1 MTSLT
6 LIPLLVVLF
15 ACLIVAFLIRKHT
28 PENNFEREYFVAGRR
43 LGPIVLV
50 MTTIA
55 TFGSITAFVG
65 MPGQAW
71 EYGFGWVYLAGAQV
85 VSLILL
91 FGVVGKK
98 LALIARR
105 IHAVSI
111 IDIIN
116 ARFRS
121 NILTLILS
129 CSLVVFFTALI
140 VAQLVGAAKIFATV
154 THYEYSVGL
163 ILITATTAIYTVI
176 GGFRGVAITDT
187 ICGIVMIVSALFLGF
202 GILNAGG
209 GYESIMQT
217 IAVQKPE
224 MFDIFAGGEM
234 PIGLFVTQ
242 WLILGLLVFAMPQVA
257 VRCLSYKSTRSLR
270 HALWI
275 GTLIVGLL
283 LVGLTALGALSYGVF
298 PDLLNEH
305 GGTIDD
311 VVPLMLAQA
320 FPSWAVDII
329 ILGPIAAA
337 ISTVSTLLI
346 SSSVNIIQGIY
357 ANSALR
363 QRKAP
368 EHDRVRFVSQ
378 ASSILL
384 SVVAL
389 IVALTPPDLIW
400 RMSMYVFG
408 GIEVASCWILV
419 LGLFWH
425 RANKVG
431 AVAGLASGLATY
443 FLLGIFEVNIFSE
456 FDAVIFALIVSLVFM
471 VAGSLFFYVKR
482 DARMLEV
489 FFPERTPSTTAAGY
503 EFESDAPSSGRPL
516 TSERVS
522 SSSSRRGK
530 W

>member
-28 PENNFEREYFVAGRR
+28 PGENFEREYFVAGRR

-55 TFGSITAFVG
+55 TFGSITAFV
-65 MPGQAW
+65 
-71 EYGFGWVYLAGAQV
+71 
-85 VSLILL
+85 
-91 FGVVGKK
+91 
-98 LALIARR
+98 
-105 IHAVSI
+105 
-111 IDIIN
+111 
-116 ARFRS
+116 
-121 NILTLILS
+121 
-129 CSLVVFFTALI
+129 FFTALI
-140 VAQLVGAAKIFATV
+140 VAQLVGAAKIFVAV
-154 THYEYSVGL
+154 TNYDYSVGL

-202 GILNAGG
+202 GIMNTGG
-209 GYESIMQT
+209 GYENIMQT

-224 MFDIFAGGEM
+224 MFDIFAGGKM

-257 VRCLSYKSTRSLR
+257 VRCLSYKNTRSLR

-311 VVPLMLAQA
+311 VIPLMLAQA
-320 FPSWAVDII
+320 FPPWAVDII

-346 SSSVNIIQGIY
+346 SSSVNIIQGVY

-363 QRKAP
+363 QRC
-368 EHDRVRFVSQ
+368 
-378 ASSILL
+378 LL
-384 SVVAL
+384 YTS
-389 IVALTPPDLIW
+389 PSP
-400 RMSMYVFG
+400 
-408 GIEVASCWILV
+408 
-419 LGLFWH
+419 
-425 RANKVG
+425 
-431 AVAGLASGLATY
+431 
-443 FLLGIFEVNIFSE
+443 
-456 FDAVIFALIVSLVFM
+456 
-471 VAGSLFFYVKR
+471 R
-482 DARMLEV
+482 DTR
-489 FFPERTPSTTAAGY
+489 
-503 EFESDAPSSGRPL
+503 
-516 TSERVS
+516 
-522 SSSSRRGK
+522 
-530 W
+530 

>member
-6 LIPLLVVLF
+6 LIPLLIFLF
-15 ACLIVAFLIRKHT
+15 ACLIVAFLIRKRT

-55 TFGSITAFVG
+55 TFGSITVFVG

-105 IHAVSI
+105 IHAVSV

-116 ARFRS
+116 VRFRS
-121 NILTLILS
+121 NILTPILS

-140 VAQLVGAAKIFATV
+140 VAQLVGAAKIFVAV
-154 THYEYSVGL
+154 TGYEYSVGL

-187 ICGIVMIVSALFLGF
+187 ICGVVMIVSALFLGF
-202 GILNAGG
+202 GIMNTGS
-209 GYESIMQT
+209 GYENIMQT

-224 MFDIFAGGEM
+224 MFDIFAGGQM

-242 WLILGLLVFAMPQVA
+242 WLILGLLVFTMPQVA
-257 VRCLSYKSTRSLR
+257 VRCLSYKNTKSLR

-311 VVPLMLAQA
+311 VIPLMLAQA

-419 LGLFWH
+419 LGLFWP

-482 DARMLEV
+482 DTRMLEV
-489 FFPERTPSTTAAGY
+489 FFPERTPSTTAAVY
-503 EFESDAPSSGRPL
+503 EFKSDAPSSERPL
-516 TSERVS
+516 ANERVS
-522 SSSSRRGK
+522 SSSSKRVK
-530 W
+530 